1 MSIQSINGVLDQI
14 NFQVQQVA
22 TSQRTPFTS
31 GNAGAERKQQF
42 SDILF
47 NSLNTISTMQTQAKN
62 QAQDYMMGSTKVGLN
77 DVMIDMQKSSL
88 AINFGVQA
96 RNKLVNAYQEIM
108 SMPV

>member
-1 MSIQSINGVLDQI
+1 
-14 NFQVQQVA
+14 
-22 TSQRTPFTS
+22 
-31 GNAGAERKQQF
+31 
-42 SDILF
+42 
-47 NSLNTISTMQTQAKN
+47 MQTQAKN